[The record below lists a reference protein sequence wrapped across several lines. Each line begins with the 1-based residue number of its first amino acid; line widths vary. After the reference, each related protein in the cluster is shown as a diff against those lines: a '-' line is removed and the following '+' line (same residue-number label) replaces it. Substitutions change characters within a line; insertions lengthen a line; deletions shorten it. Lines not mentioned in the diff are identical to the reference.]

1 MGGTLRLTHHSAS
14 PLTLGLGR
22 LEDLIEPSWKTT
34 LQGQRFNSI
43 FTAYYPVHS
52 RYSVN
57 IMKFFWLGCLENTF
71 EKFLID
77 YHGASQTVV
86 SFVLGVAA

>member
-1 MGGTLRLTHHSAS
+1 MSNVDG
-14 PLTLGLGR
+14 
-22 LEDLIEPSWKTT
+22 K
-34 LQGQRFNSI
+34 
-43 FTAYYPVHS
+43 YYEVLL
-52 RYSVN
+52 
-57 IMKFFWLGCLENTF
+57 LGCLENTF